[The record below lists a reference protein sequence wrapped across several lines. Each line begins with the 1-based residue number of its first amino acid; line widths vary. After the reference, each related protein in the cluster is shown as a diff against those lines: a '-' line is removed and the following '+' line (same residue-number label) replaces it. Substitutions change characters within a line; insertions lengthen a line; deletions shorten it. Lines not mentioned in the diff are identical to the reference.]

1 MIICH
6 KYIFYFIS
14 VIAPIAE
21 EGKLRFNK
29 SLKVVKRGNAS
40 GETTGVLFDKI
51 ISVKIGFQME
61 SEPSYIFQNCY
72 SIKDEQRDSPFF
84 KIGDS
89 GSGVFVIDKENQSL
103 AALGIAFARGEY
115 NRITYVCKI
124 KHISDEF
131 NLIVHAVGLSKD
143 LFNNNNNL
151 KQTSD
156 RNEEP
161 METS

>member
-6 KYIFYFIS
+6 IYIFYLIT

-21 EGKLRFNK
+21 EKRLRFNK
-29 SLKVVKRGNAS
+29 SMKVVKRGNAS
-40 GETTGVLFDKI
+40 GETTGDLCDKS

-61 SEPSYIFQNCY
+61 SEPSYVFQNCY
-72 SIKDEQRDSPFF
+72 SIKDEQRNSPFF

-103 AALGIAFARGEY
+103 AALGIAFARGKC
-115 NRITYVCKI
+115 NRRTFVCKI

-131 NLIVHAVGLSKD
+131 NLTVHTVGLSKD
-143 LFNNNNNL
+143 LFNNNNL
-151 KQTSD
+151 QQTCD

-161 METS
+161 MDTS